1 MEEKCEENITLRV
14 KGKKEKYCMQDRDY
28 DELTKLKAVNS
39 LFSALEQ
46 GEDSAKRQGWISV
59 DEAERELENV

>member
-1 MEEKCEENITLRV
+1 
-14 KGKKEKYCMQDRDY
+14 MQDRDY